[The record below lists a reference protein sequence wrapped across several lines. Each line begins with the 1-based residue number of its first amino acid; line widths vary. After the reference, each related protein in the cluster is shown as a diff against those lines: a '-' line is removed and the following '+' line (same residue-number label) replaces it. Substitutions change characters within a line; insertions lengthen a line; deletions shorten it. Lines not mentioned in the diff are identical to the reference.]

1 MLGDHETAAEP
12 EAIRVPL
19 PCRRMTES
27 IVIERRFRGPVGSG
41 NGGYTCGL
49 VGGLLDADT
58 VEVTLRLP
66 PPLDTALLVE
76 RSDGG
81 LRVLD
86 GDALVAEARPA
97 ELSLEP
103 PEPVTFDEAVA
114 IAAARPDDPE
124 HRFPGCFVCGPARE
138 EGDALRLRPT
148 ATGDGRIVAPWRP
161 SEVTQPFVWASL
173 DCPGAH
179 AVNPDGARGISVL
192 GRLTARVME
201 APAPGDECVVVGWP
215 LGGDGRRFHAGTAL
229 FRDDRPLAVARAVW
243 FMVGD
248 EARDGTLTRV
258 NGR

>member
-1 MLGDHETAAEP
+1 
-12 EAIRVPL
+12 
-19 PCRRMTES
+19 MTES
-27 IVIERRFRGPVGSG
+27 IVIERRFRGPAGSG

-49 VGGLLDADT
+49 VAGLLDADT

-66 PPLDTALLVE
+66 PPLDTPLRVE
-76 RSDGG
+76 RADESV
-81 LRVLD
+81 RVLD
-86 GDALVAEARPA
+86 GDALVAEARA
-97 ELSLEP
+97 TELTLEL
-103 PEPVTFDEAVA
+103 PEPVAFDEAVA
-114 IAAARPDDPE
+114 IAASRPDDPD
-124 HRFPGCFVCGPARE
+124 HPFPGCFVCGPGRE
-138 EGDALRLRPT
+138 EGDALRLRP
-148 ATGDGRIVAPWRP
+148 APTGDGRIVAPWRP

-192 GRLTARVME
+192 GRLTARVLE

-229 FRDDRPLAVARAVW
+229 FRDGRPLAVAHAVW

-248 EARDGTLTRV
+248 EVRDGTLTRV